1 MGCVRG
7 APLGLVNINNPESL
21 ILRSHPAQSC
31 ASSFRNG
38 QIRLIDFLFFFPPPD
53 VCIPQSL
60 PFIENPYF
68 SRSSDIVSSQVP
80 ILSHFPDSMAPWSRG
95 SPIVSLV
102 PANWS
107 PSPLGFQPLPWDP
120 ANLSSALLSPHP
132 CQFWLISQT
141 KRALIAAAGFPWS
154 ACQAERNRD
163 GQGGGGRGIQ
173 SFLSFA
179 A

>member
-21 ILRSHPAQSC
+21 ILRSRPAQSS

-38 QIRLIDFLFFFPPPD
+38 QIHVIDLDFFYFFSHWAD

-60 PFIENPYF
+60 PFIENPCLR
-68 SRSSDIVSSQVP
+68 RSSDIVSSQVP
-80 ILSHFPDSMAPWSRG
+80 ILSHTSLALWLSDLTAARL
-95 SPIVSLV
+95 SLV
-102 PANWS
+102 PANSS

-141 KRALIAAAGFPWS
+141 KRALIAAAGFP
-154 ACQAERNRD
+154 
-163 GQGGGGRGIQ
+163 
-173 SFLSFA
+173 
-179 A
+179 